1 MALSWIVT
9 ASRNLLTVA
18 SDSGRPRRHRASL
31 SLESLEQRLSLSS
44 VVPGKVTPADLNPQP
59 LPPGFFDR
67 MNDM

>member
-1 MALSWIVT
+1 MALPWIVT
-9 ASRNLLTVA
+9 ASRNLLAIA
-18 SDSGRPRRHRASL
+18 SDSRRPCRHRVSL

-44 VVPGKVTPADLNPQP
+44 VVPGKAIPADLNPQP